1 MTQQVSI
8 LTYAVTPTAD
18 IAAKRGVT
26 FAGEQATAGQS
37 CMGVSDAKI
46 EAGTT
51 GKVNL
56 GPTAIWETGAAIT
69 GTELRLMT
77 DAQGRVITWTTGNT
91 PVAKRIKGRTAA
103 GAGEM
108 MEVFLIRG
116 SEA

>member
-8 LTYAVTPTAD
+8 LTYHATPVAD

-26 FAGEQATAGQS
+26 FAGEQATAGQA
-37 CMGVSDAKI
+37 CMGVANAKI

-69 GTELRLMT
+69 GTELRLMA
-77 DAQGRVITWTTGNT
+77 DANGRVITWTTGNAV
-91 PVAKRIKGRTAA
+91 VAKRIKGRTAA

-108 MEVFLIRG
+108 MEVFVIQ